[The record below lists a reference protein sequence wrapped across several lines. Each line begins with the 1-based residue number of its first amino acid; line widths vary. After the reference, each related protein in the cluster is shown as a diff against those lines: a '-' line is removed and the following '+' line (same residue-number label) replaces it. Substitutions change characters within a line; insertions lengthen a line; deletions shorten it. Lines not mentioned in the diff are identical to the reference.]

1 MRKTKIICTI
11 GHFSAS
17 ASMIEKLAKAGMD
30 CARLNFSH
38 GTHAEHLR
46 VINLIRKVS
55 TKIGKE
61 IAIMQDLPGSKLR
74 VGKLEKGSV
83 YLKRSSFLSLTT
95 EDIVGNEKRIPVG
108 YDDLPRYVNNGTT
121 IFLSDG
127 SIRLMVLDKNN
138 IEIKCKCEIGG
149 ELLPGKGVNIPQLKH
164 DFKTFTSLDK
174 EHLEFGL
181 KNDVDLVA
189 VSFVRKA
196 SDIEY
201 VRKLVNKSNDC
212 SIIAKIE
219 KKEAVDNMESII
231 EASDAVMVARG
242 DLGVE
247 KSLEQVPMI
256 QKSIILHCNN
266 KAIPV
271 IVATQMLESMINNST
286 PTRAEV
292 TDIATAILDGTDAV
306 MLSDATAVG
315 KYPVECVQML
325 HRVSLTAEEKMTSYT
340 RHTTNSDSTHKDIR
354 DVVCEA
360 ANQISLDIGAK
371 LIISPTNS
379 NEMALK
385 ISRFRPKAPII
396 ALTDNQ
402 KTIRKLKISWGV
414 YPIYTNKED
423 NLTNLLET
431 SIKRLTEENLVKRG
445 DRAVIICDNIDLSKQ
460 IGELLFVIEAK

>member
-1 MRKTKIICTI
+1 
-11 GHFSAS
+11 
-17 ASMIEKLAKAGMD
+17 MIEKLAKAGMD

-256 QKSIILHCNN
+256 
-266 KAIPV
+266 
-271 IVATQMLESMINNST
+271 NNST